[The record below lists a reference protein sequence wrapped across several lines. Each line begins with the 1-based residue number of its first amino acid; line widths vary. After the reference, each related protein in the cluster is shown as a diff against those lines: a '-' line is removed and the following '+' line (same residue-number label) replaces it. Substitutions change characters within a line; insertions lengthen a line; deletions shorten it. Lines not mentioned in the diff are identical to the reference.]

1 MEETYNHQNCS
12 RYSRRLRSRPLFM
25 ERDIVAGGYYAA
37 PLRRIRGEEILESQ
51 GCLGRRFVAGAGAGA
66 DITSMVN
73 CRREQLLGEDVSFL
87 ATLFIVIVVVVLFAM
102 FLLWSMG
109 G

>member
-1 MEETYNHQNCS
+1 
-12 RYSRRLRSRPLFM
+12 M
-25 ERDIVAGGYYAA
+25 ERDIVAGGYYAH
-37 PLRRIRGEEILESQ
+37 PRRIGGGEILESQ
-51 GCLGRRFVAGAGAGA
+51 GSSGRRFVASAGAGAGA

-87 ATLFIVIVVVVLFAM
+87 ATLFIVVVVVLMLFVM

>member
-25 ERDIVAGGYYAA
+25 ERDIVAGGYYA
-37 PLRRIRGEEILESQ
+37 PPRRIGGGEILESQ
-51 GCLGRRFVAGAGAGA
+51 GSSGRRFVASAGAGA

-87 ATLFIVIVVVVLFAM
+87 ATLFIVVVVVLMLFVM
-102 FLLWSMG
+102 FLLLSLG

>member
-1 MEETYNHQNCS
+1 
-12 RYSRRLRSRPLFM
+12 M
-25 ERDIVAGGYYAA
+25 ERDIVAGGYYAH
-37 PLRRIRGEEILESQ
+37 PRRIGGGEILESQ
-51 GCLGRRFVAGAGAGA
+51 GSSGRRFVASAGA

-87 ATLFIVIVVVVLFAM
+87 ATLFIVVVVVLMLFVM
-102 FLLWSMG
+102 FLLLSLG

>member
-25 ERDIVAGGYYAA
+25 ERDIVAGGYYA
-37 PLRRIRGEEILESQ
+37 PLRRIKGEILESQ
-51 GCLGRRFVAGAGAGA
+51 GCSGRRFAA
-66 DITSMVN
+66 DDADAITSMVN
-73 CRREQLLGEDVSFL
+73 YRREQLLGDDVSFL

>member
-1 MEETYNHQNCS
+1 
-12 RYSRRLRSRPLFM
+12 M

-51 GCLGRRFVAGAGAGA
+51 GCSGRRFAASAGA

-87 ATLFIVIVVVVLFAM
+87 ATLFIVVVVVLMLFVM
-102 FLLWSMG
+102 FLLLSLG

>member
-51 GCLGRRFVAGAGAGA
+51 GCSGRRFAA
-66 DITSMVN
+66 DDADAITSMVN
-73 CRREQLLGEDVSFL
+73 YRREQLLGEDVSFL

>member
-51 GCLGRRFVAGAGAGA
+51 GCSGRRFVAGA
-66 DITSMVN
+66 ITSMVN

-87 ATLFIVIVVVVLFAM
+87 ATLFIVVVVVVLFAM